1 MKKLSALIDAIKAA
15 LKHCRSAERSRRSSE
30 RAKAL
35 IRDRFVYTNPCVAYV
50 TVRCR
55 EYAIVRRRKV
65 VDRF

>member
-15 LKHCRSAERSRRSSE
+15 LKHRSE

-35 IRDRFVYTNPCVAYV
+35 IRDRFVYTNPCVAYA

-55 EYAIVRRRKV
+55 EYARVRHKKV